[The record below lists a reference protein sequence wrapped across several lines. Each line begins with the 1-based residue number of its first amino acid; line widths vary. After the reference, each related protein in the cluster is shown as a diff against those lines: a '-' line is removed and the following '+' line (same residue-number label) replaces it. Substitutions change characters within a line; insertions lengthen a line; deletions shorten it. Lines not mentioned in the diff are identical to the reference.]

1 MNILITDNVD
11 PLLLNLLK
19 EHEINYEHNVSDS
32 QNVLLKRIHLFDG
45 MIVRNRLKIDAEFL
59 IKAKHLKFIGRY
71 GSGMEA
77 IDTKKAEELNIKC
90 FNAAEGNANSVGEH
104 ALGMLMCLFHN
115 INNSATQLKN
125 FIWERE
131 INRGIELEG
140 KTVGIIGYGNTGQ
153 AFSKKLSGFGCKIL
167 IYDKYKS
174 NFIDK
179 YVQECPMSRI
189 YQECDIISLHIPLNN
204 ETTYLL
210 NTQFIESMEKP
221 FYLINTSRGSVVSN
235 KDLIIGLKSKKIL
248 GACLDVIENENP
260 KFSEIN
266 INKNLNYLLNCKR
279 VIMTPHIAGLSKESN
294 QKLSKLLL
302 NKILE
307 LK

>member
-11 PLLLNLLK
+11 SLLLNLLK
-19 EHEINYEHNVSDS
+19 EHDINYEHNVSDS
-32 QNVLLKRIHLFDG
+32 QNILIQKIHLFDG

-59 IKAKHLKFIGRY
+59 IQAKNLKFIARY

-90 FNAAEGNANSVGEH
+90 FNSAEGNANSVGEH

-115 INNSATQLKN
+115 INNSATQLKK

-153 AFSKKLSGFGCKIL
+153 AFSKKLMGFGCKVL
-167 IYDKYKS
+167 GYDKYKS
-174 NFIDK
+174 GFKGNN
-179 YVQECPMSRI
+179 VQECPMGKI
-189 YQECDIISLHIPLNN
+189 YKECDIISLHVP
-204 ETTYLL
+204 L
-210 NTQFIESMEKP
+210 NTQTTHLLNAEFIESMEKP
-221 FYLINTSRGSVVSN
+221 FYLINTSRGNVVSN
-235 KDLIIGLKSKKIL
+235 KDLIIGLKTKKIL
-248 GACLDVIENENP
+248 GACLDVNENENP

-266 INKNLNYLLNCKR
+266 INKDLNYLLNCKR

-294 QKLSKLLL
+294 QKLSKLLV

>member
-11 PLLLNLLK
+11 SLLLSLLK
-19 EHEINYEHNVSDS
+19 EYGINYEHNLLDS
-32 QNVLLKRIHLFDG
+32 QNTLLGKIHLFDG
-45 MIVRNRLKIDAEFL
+45 IIIRNRLKIDAKFL
-59 IKAKHLKFIGRY
+59 EQAKHLKFIARY

-77 IDTKKAEELNIKC
+77 IDIKKANELNITC
-90 FNAAEGNANSVGEH
+90 FNSAEGNANSVGEH

-153 AFSKKLSGFGCKIL
+153 AFSEKLIGFGCEIL

-179 YVQECPMSRI
+179 HVQECPMSRI
-189 YQECDIISLHIPLNN
+189 YKECDIISLHIPLNN
-204 ETTYLL
+204 ETTHLL
-210 NTQFIESMEKP
+210 NTEFIDSMEKP
-221 FYLINTSRGSVVSN
+221 FYLINTSRGNVVSN

-266 INKNLNYLLNCKR
+266 IDKDLNYLLNCKR

-294 QKLSKLLL
+294 QKLSRLLV

>member
-1 MNILITDNVD
+1 MKVLITDNVD
-11 PLLLNLLK
+11 SLLLDLLK
-19 EHEINYEHNVSDS
+19 ENGINYEYNVSDS
-32 QNVLLKRIHLFDG
+32 TSSLLEKIHVFDG

-59 IKAKHLKFIGRY
+59 TQAKNLKFIARY

-77 IDTKKAEELNIKC
+77 IDVKKAKELNIKC
-90 FNAAEGNANSVGEH
+90 FNSAEGNSNSVGEH

-115 INNSATQLKN
+115 INNSATQLKK

-131 INRGIELEG
+131 INRGIELDG

-153 AFSKKLSGFGCKIL
+153 AFSEKLIGFGCKIL
-167 IYDKYKS
+167 SYDKYRSGFGGK
-174 NFIDK
+174 N
-179 YVQECPMSRI
+179 VQECPIGTI
-189 YQECDIISLHIPLNN
+189 YKECDIISLHVPLNH
-204 ETTYLL
+204 ETTHLL
-210 NTQFIESMEKP
+210 NTEFIESMEKP

-235 KDLIIGLKSKKIL
+235 KDLITGLKAKKIL

-260 KFSEIN
+260 KFNEIN
-266 INKNLNYLLNCKR
+266 IDKDLNYLLNCKR
-279 VIMTPHIAGLSKESN
+279 VIITPHIAGLSKESN
-294 QKLSKLLL
+294 QKLSKLLV

>member
-1 MNILITDNVD
+1 VD
-11 PLLLNLLK
+11 SLLLNLLK
-19 EHEINYEHNVSDS
+19 ENDMNYEHNVSDS
-32 QNVLLKRIHLFDG
+32 QNVLLKKIHLFDG

-59 IKAKHLKFIGRY
+59 IQAKNLKFIARY

-77 IDTKKAEELNIKC
+77 IDTKKAEELDIKC
-90 FNAAEGNANSVGEH
+90 FNSAEGNANAVGEH

-115 INNSATQLKN
+115 INNSATQLKK

-131 INRGIELEG
+131 INRGVELEG

-153 AFSKKLSGFGCKIL
+153 AFSEKLMGFGCKVL

-174 NFIDK
+174 GFNGK
-179 YVQECPMSRI
+179 NVQECPMEKI
-189 YQECDIISLHIPLNN
+189 YKECDIISLHIPLNN
-204 ETTYLL
+204 ETTHLL
-210 NTQFIESMEKP
+210 NAEFIESMEKP
-221 FYLINTSRGSVVSN
+221 FYLINTSRGNVVSN
-235 KDLIIGLKSKKIL
+235 KNLIIGLKTKKIL

-266 INKNLNYLLNCKR
+266 INKDLNYLLNCKR
-279 VIMTPHIAGLSKESN
+279 VIMTPHIAGLSRESN
-294 QKLSKLLL
+294 QKLSKLLV

>member
-11 PLLLNLLK
+11 TLLLNLLK
-19 EHEINYEHNVSDS
+19 EHDINYEHNVSDS

-59 IKAKHLKFIGRY
+59 IQAKHLKFIGRY

-90 FNAAEGNANSVGEH
+90 FNVAEGNANSVGEH

-140 KTVGIIGYGNTGQ
+140 KTIGIIGYGNTGQ
-153 AFSKKLSGFGCKIL
+153 AFSEKLIGFGCKVL
-167 IYDKYKS
+167 IYDKYKYG
-174 NFIDK
+174 FKDK
-179 YVQECPMSRI
+179 NVQECPMGKI
-189 YQECDIISLHIPLNN
+189 Y
-204 ETTYLL
+204 
-210 NTQFIESMEKP
+210 
-221 FYLINTSRGSVVSN
+221 
-235 KDLIIGLKSKKIL
+235 
-248 GACLDVIENENP
+248 
-260 KFSEIN
+260 
-266 INKNLNYLLNCKR
+266 
-279 VIMTPHIAGLSKESN
+279 
-294 QKLSKLLL
+294 
-302 NKILE
+302 
-307 LK
+307 

>member
-11 PLLLNLLK
+11 SLLLNLLK
-19 EHEINYEHNVSDS
+19 EHDINYEHNVSDS
-32 QNVLLKRIHLFDG
+32 QNVLLKKIHLFDG

-59 IKAKHLKFIGRY
+59 IQAKNLKFIARY

-77 IDTKKAEELNIKC
+77 IDTKKAEELDIKC
-90 FNAAEGNANSVGEH
+90 FNSAEGNANSVGEH

-115 INNSATQLKN
+115 INNSATQLKK

-140 KTVGIIGYGNTGQ
+140 KTVGIIGYGNTGH
-153 AFSKKLSGFGCKIL
+153 AFSEKLMGFGCKVL
-167 IYDKYKS
+167 SYDKYKS
-174 NFIDK
+174 GFKDK
-179 YVQECPMSRI
+179 NVQECPMGKI
-189 YQECDIISLHIPLNN
+189 YKECDIISLHVPLNN
-204 ETTYLL
+204 ETIHLL
-210 NTQFIESMEKP
+210 NAEFIESMEKP
-221 FYLINTSRGSVVSN
+221 FYLINTSRGNVVSN
-235 KDLIIGLKSKKIL
+235 KDLIIGLKTKKIL

-266 INKNLNYLLNCKR
+266 INKDLNYLLNCKR

-294 QKLSKLLL
+294 QKLSKLLV

>member
-11 PLLLNLLK
+11 TLLLNLLK
-19 EHEINYEHNVSDS
+19 EHDINYEHNVSDS

-59 IKAKHLKFIGRY
+59 IQAKHLKFIGRY

-90 FNAAEGNANSVGEH
+90 FNVAEGNANSVGEH

-140 KTVGIIGYGNTGQ
+140 KTIGIIGYGNTGQ
-153 AFSKKLSGFGCKIL
+153 AFSEKLIGFGCKVL
-167 IYDKYKS
+167 IYDKYKYG
-174 NFIDK
+174 FKDK
-179 YVQECPMSRI
+179 NVQECPMGKI
-189 YQECDIISLHIPLNN
+189 YKECDIISLHVPLNN
-204 ETTYLL
+204 ETTHLL
-210 NTQFIESMEKP
+210 NAEFIESMEKP
-221 FYLINTSRGSVVSN
+221 FYLINTSRGNVVSN
-235 KDLIIGLKSKKIL
+235 KDLIIGLKTKKIL

-266 INKNLNYLLNCKR
+266 INKDLNYLLNCKR

-294 QKLSKLLL
+294 QKLSKLLV